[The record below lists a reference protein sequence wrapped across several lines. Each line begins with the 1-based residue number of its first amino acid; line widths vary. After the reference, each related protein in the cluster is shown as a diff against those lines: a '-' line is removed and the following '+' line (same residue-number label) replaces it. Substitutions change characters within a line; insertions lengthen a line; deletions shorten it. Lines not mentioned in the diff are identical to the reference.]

1 MDITSS
7 RRGVG
12 GVLVDEIES
21 SLRKFVR
28 VEDIQETYASQSDDN
43 SDDAEE
49 SEELEPFGPELGVG
63 SMEKDVTDPRTEEDD
78 PEAAL
83 QLLFSEG
90 STQPIVPIVSAMK
103 GTREKL
109 GASPRKLTVNWAPDV
124 YDPVPNSLSHAV
136 KSKQK
141 KSRKDKDKDNNN
153 YKKNG
158 KKGQKGYS
166 KGGAGSKDKKQHR
179 KTGGRS
185 EKCYR
190 SCDGLD
196 SSDEFDVGSPDY
208 CGSSFLKKSPANF
221 HYSVAEAL

>member
-1 MDITSS
+1 MDITSG
-7 RRGVG
+7 RRGVGG

-28 VEDIQETYASQSDDN
+28 IEDDQETYGSPSDDN

-49 SEELEPFGPELGVG
+49 SEELEPYGPELVK
-63 SMEKDVTDPRTEEDD
+63 SVETVPCPEEDD

-90 STQPIVPIVSAMK
+90 STQPVVQLVSAMK

-109 GASPRKLTVNWAPDV
+109 EGTPRQFTVKWAADV
-124 YDPVPNSLSHAV
+124 YDPVPNSVSHAV
-136 KSKQK
+136 KTKQK
-141 KSRKDKDKDNNN
+141 KSRKDKDKDKDNNN

-158 KKGQKGYS
+158 KKGQKGYA
-166 KGGAGSKDKKQHR
+166 KGAGSKDKKQHR
-179 KTGGRS
+179 KSGGRS
-185 EKCYR
+185 EKSYR

-196 SSDEFDVGSPDY
+196 SSDEFDVGSPEY
-208 CGSSFLKKSPANF
+208 CGSSFLKKAPSNF